1 MSNFS
6 GNVVSEDTGL
16 ITELP
21 VAATAVAG
29 RTLRSLAWRRL
40 KQDKIAL
47 AGGVVVLLL
56 ILAAIFA
63 PLINDLLGID
73 AYQFNTSLLDRS
85 NSFPIGGSGI
95 SGSHWLGVEP
105 ASGRDILARL
115 LIGARISL
123 TIAVLAT
130 VLSLLIGVVL
140 GIIAGYSGG
149 WVDTIISRIMDIMLA
164 FPVLLF
170 SIALLVIFSSV
181 SNLLFISGSWVRIT
195 LLIFIIGFFSW
206 AYIGRVM
213 RGQVLSLREKEFV
226 EASRSLGARTTRIL
240 VRELLPNLMAPIL
253 VYATLTIPTNILTEA
268 GLSFLGVGIQE
279 PDPSWGKMLSTAQA
293 TVQIDPTYMLFP
305 GLAIF
310 ITVLAFN
317 LFGDGLRD
325 ALDPRSNR

>member
-1 MSNFS
+1 MSSFS
-6 GNVVSEDTGL
+6 GHTLSEDTGL
-16 ITELP
+16 ITEVP
-21 VAATAVAG
+21 TAEAAIAG
-29 RTLRSLAWRRL
+29 RSLRALAWRRL
-40 KQDKIAL
+40 KQDKVAL
-47 AGGVVVLLL
+47 AGGVFIVLLVL
-56 ILAAIFA
+56 VCFFA
-63 PLINDLLGID
+63 PLINRLLGID
-73 AYQFNTSLLDRS
+73 AYAFNTNLLDPTTT
-85 NSFPIGGSGI
+85 FPRGGSGI
-95 SGSHWLGVEP
+95 SGSHWLGIEP
-105 ASGRDILARL
+105 SSGRDILARL
-115 LIGARISL
+115 IVGARISL

-130 VLSLLIGVVL
+130 ALSVIIGVVL
-140 GIIAGYSGG
+140 GTIAGYSGG
-149 WVDTIISRIMDIMLA
+149 MVDTVISRAMDVMLA

-181 SNLLFISGSWVRIT
+181 DHVFFVQGTNVRVG

-226 EASRSLGARTTRIL
+226 DASRSLGARNSRIL
-240 VRELLPNLMAPIL
+240 IRELLPNLMAPIL

-305 GLAIF
+305 GIAIF
-310 ITVLAFN
+310 VTVLAFN